1 MITLGKVESN
11 NDLLQIRQLN
21 QNNLKKNLTEEDK
34 LEHGFLTLDYNLDL
48 LKSVN
53 KIEKSIVARDN
64 ELVIGY
70 AIVIN
75 KSVYGLHNLFDDL
88 IDRLNLLTFNS
99 KKLKNIEYALVGQL
113 CVQKEYRGMG
123 VVKKIYDFYKK
134 EYSKKYQYL
143 VTDVDEKNKRSL
155 SAHLKIGFQII
166 DSFYWGESDWN
177 IILWDWNNEN

>member
-34 LEHGFLTLDYNLDL
+34 LEHGFLTLNYNLDL

-75 KSVYGLHNLFDDL
+75 KSVYGLNNLFDDL

-99 KKLKNIEYALVGQL
+99 KKLKNILQ
-113 CVQKEYRGMG
+113 
-123 VVKKIYDFYKK
+123 
-134 EYSKKYQYL
+134 
-143 VTDVDEKNKRSL
+143 
-155 SAHLKIGFQII
+155 
-166 DSFYWGESDWN
+166 
-177 IILWDWNNEN
+177 